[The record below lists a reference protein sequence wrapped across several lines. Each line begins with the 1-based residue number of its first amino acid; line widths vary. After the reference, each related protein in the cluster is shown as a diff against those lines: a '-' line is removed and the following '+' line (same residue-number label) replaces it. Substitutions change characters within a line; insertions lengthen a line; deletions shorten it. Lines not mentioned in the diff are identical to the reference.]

1 MADPQAAQP
10 QLFAAGDVAAAL
22 EQARR
27 EARACRA
34 CPLWEGNTQ
43 TVFGTGP
50 HDARVMAIG
59 EAPGEQE
66 DLQGLPFVGPA
77 GRLFDEAL
85 AEAGLRR
92 ERLWVTNTVKHRPWE
107 LAGRRKKN
115 RAPKVSEQRACRPWL
130 DRELALLRPQL
141 VVCLGATA
149 AKAILAP
156 DFKLT
161 QQRGTWHSSEAVPH
175 VLATVHPAYVLIQ
188 PAETYAGVR
197 DNLVADLRLVAE

>member
-10 QLFAAGDVAAAL
+10 QLFAAGDVATAL

-27 EARACRA
+27 EARDCRA

-50 HDARVMAIG
+50 SDARVMAIG

-85 AEAGLRR
+85 AAAGLRR
-92 ERLWVTNTVKHRPWE
+92 QRLWVTNPAQHPPLELQRP
-107 LAGRRKKN
+107 
-115 RAPKVSEQRACRPWL
+115 
-130 DRELALLRPQL
+130 RPQN
-141 VVCLGATA
+141 
-149 AKAILAP
+149 P
-156 DFKLT
+156 
-161 QQRGTWHSSEAVPH
+161 
-175 VLATVHPAYVLIQ
+175 
-188 PAETYAGVR
+188 
-197 DNLVADLRLVAE
+197 